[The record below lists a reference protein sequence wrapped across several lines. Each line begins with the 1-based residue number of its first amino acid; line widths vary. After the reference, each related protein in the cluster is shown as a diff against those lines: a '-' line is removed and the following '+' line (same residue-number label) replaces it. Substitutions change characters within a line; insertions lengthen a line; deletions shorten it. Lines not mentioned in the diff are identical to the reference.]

1 MLVVKVSSGM
11 GNQLFQY
18 VFAQY
23 LSKQYNRPVYLD
35 CSPFKYRYPERS
47 CHLNLFSKL
56 EETHDRR
63 LYNQYKSVLYRF
75 TKLLFALDPS
85 TRRITEKHL
94 VFPPDNKLLYFDGY
108 WQTDRYA
115 AALDNLDALL
125 QPNEPLPDSIAQ
137 WLKAIQSTHA
147 ISLHVRRGDYLS
159 KPYISTYNVCDAAYY
174 EAAIERIAS
183 TQCEYTLF
191 VFSDEPEWVRENLHL
206 PVSTRFIENEAIN
219 PFWYIYLMAQCN
231 DNIISNSS
239 FSWWGAYLN
248 RHTDKQVIA
257 PKRWTLN
264 SEATIALDAW
274 EKL

>member
-1 MLVVKVSSGM
+1 M

-23 LSKQYNRPVYLD
+23 VKAQYNKPVYLD

-47 CHLNLFSKL
+47 CHLDIVSDLPQTNDS
-56 EETHDRR
+56 R
-63 LYNQYKSVLYRF
+63 LYNRYKSVLFRLL
-75 TKLLFALDPS
+75 KLLFTLNP
-85 TRRITEKHL
+85 TTKRITEEHL
-94 VFPPDNKLLYFDGY
+94 DFPADNKLVYFDGY
-108 WQTDRYA
+108 WQTDRFA
-115 AALDNLDALL
+115 AALKNLDELL
-125 QPNEPLPDSIAQ
+125 QPKEPRPDSISR

-159 KPYISTYNVCDAAYY
+159 KPYKSTYDVCDAAYY
-174 EAAIERIAS
+174 EAAIERMTAAR
-183 TQCEYTLF
+183 TDYTLF
-191 VFSDEPEWVRENLHL
+191 VFSDEPEWVSKNLRL
-206 PVSTRFIENEAIN
+206 PATTLFIDNEAIN

-248 RHTDKQVIA
+248 QHAEKRVIA

-264 SEATIALDAW
+264 SDTTLALDEW

>member
-1 MLVVKVSSGM
+1 M

-23 LSKQYNRPVYLD
+23 MKAQYNRPVYLD

-47 CHLNLFSKL
+47 CHLDIVSDLPLTNDS
-56 EETHDRR
+56 R
-63 LYNQYKSVLYRF
+63 LYNRYKSVLYRF
-75 TKLLFALDPS
+75 SKLLFTLNPT
-85 TRRITEKHL
+85 TRRITDEHL

-115 AALDNLDALL
+115 STLGNLNELL
-125 QPNEPLPDSIAQ
+125 QPKEPRPDSISR

-159 KPYISTYNVCDAAYY
+159 KPYISTYDVCDAAYY
-174 EAAIERIAS
+174 EAAIEQITAAR
-183 TQCEYTLF
+183 TDYTLF
-191 VFSDEPEWVRENLHL
+191 VFSDEPEWVRDNLRL
-206 PVSTRFIENEAIN
+206 PATTQFIDNEAIN

-248 RHTDKQVIA
+248 QYAEKRVIA

-264 SEATIALDAW
+264 SDSTIALDDW